1 MKRLFTFFV
10 MAVLSLTATA
20 QQVDID
26 YPELTRESF
35 TASNGVAVP
44 YRELMPTD
52 ASEDNKY
59 PLVLFMH
66 GAGERGDDNLA
77 QLRHGAG
84 MFTSPQNMEQYPAI
98 VLFPQCSAD
107 KYWIWDKPERPAWG
121 TPQPLSSSIEAV
133 MELLDGYLASG
144 KVDLSRV
151 YVMGI
156 SMGGMATFDIIT
168 RYPGIFAA
176 AIPICGAVDTTRFSE
191 DNNDVKV
198 RIYHGDMDDVVPP
211 VNSRNAYYAMKKVGY
226 EVSLREFC
234 GVGHD
239 SWNPAFN
246 TPGFLEWLFNQHR

>member
-1 MKRLFTFFV
+1 MATLSFV
-10 MAVLSLTATA
+10 ATA
-20 QQVDID
+20 QQQVDID
-26 YPELTRESF
+26 YPELTKESF
-35 TASNGVAVP
+35 TASNGVVVP
-44 YRELMPTD
+44 YRELMPSD
-52 ASEDNKY
+52 ASEGNKY

-66 GAGERGDDNLA
+66 GAGERGDDNLS

-84 MFTSPQNMEQYPAI
+84 MFTSPQNMERYPAI
-98 VLFPQCSAD
+98 VLFPQCSAE
-107 KYWIWDKPERPAWG
+107 KYWITETPERPIWG
-121 TPQPLSSSIEAV
+121 SPQPLSSSIKAV
-133 MELLDGYLASG
+133 MELVDQYLDSG

-198 RIYHGDMDDVVPP
+198 RIYHGDMDNVVAP
-211 VNSRNAYYAMKKVGY
+211 VNSRNAYYAMKRVGFD
-226 EVSLREFC
+226 VSLKEFC

-246 TPGFLEWLFNQHR
+246 TPDFLEWLFGQSR